1 MEIRGRDLISGLP
14 KTMQISSSE
23 VRDALREPVNSI
35 VDGIKSTLEKTPP
48 ELASDIMENGIMLT
62 GGGALLKGL
71 DKLVKEETGMPVKIA
86 ENPLDCLIGIVGMSI
101 GRNGGSNPL
110 GLNVGMTP
118 FSTIESTINSG
129 FTFVKSGFENIINF
143 HKNAKKAETLEKENS
158 KLQQEVIDLQNK
170 LDDIQSLESLKAS
183 LNFIDEKYVAKTL
196 SAKVVSKNDGNWY
209 TTFVVSAGSKDG
221 VKKDSIVMNGN
232 GLVGIVYE
240 VSDNYCKVIS
250 LLDTTSSVSFKLA
263 KNSEFKGI
271 ITYGE
276 NIDEEADYRDNG
288 LLQGYMFDS
297 NYDVLPGDVVT
308 TSGLGLYIHV

>member
-1 MEIRGRDLISGLP
+1 MKFENNN
-14 KTMQISSSE
+14 KNKKK
-23 VRDALREPVNSI
+23 VNFKVI
-35 VDGIKSTLEKTPP
+35 
-48 ELASDIMENGIMLT
+48 AT
-62 GGGALLKGL
+62 GVVAI
-71 DKLVKEETGMPVKIA
+71 T
-86 ENPLDCLIGIVGMSI
+86 LIGIVGMSI

-308 TSGLGLYIHV
+308 TSGLGLYPEGIAIGKVEKVIEDKNNSLKYVIVKPNVDFKNIDDVVIVEPRNIK